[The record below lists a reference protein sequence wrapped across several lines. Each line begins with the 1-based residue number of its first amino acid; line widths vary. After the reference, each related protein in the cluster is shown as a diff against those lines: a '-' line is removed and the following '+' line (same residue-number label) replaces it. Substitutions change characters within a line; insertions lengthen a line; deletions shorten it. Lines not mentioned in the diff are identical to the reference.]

1 MEKICQKVLTRRRG
15 CGIILERQALRQKN
29 DFRSLSRKPLKRTNR
44 RWKVLRL
51 RKQWIAPV
59 GRSSKQSGLA
69 KARWRGFT
77 PTSSRFVLR
86 NFLDVQV
93 RKVQKL
99 LKNKA
104 WQKTTSVVKWTGRQ
118 PQGWGATGPWK
129 LNNIEKLVRN
139 LLSVWKNTKNNSKSN
154 SHRTQAIACWANKI

>member
-1 MEKICQKVLTRRRG
+1 M
-15 CGIILERQALRQKN
+15 QAAFLRK
-29 DFRSLSRKPLKRTNR
+29 KRTLNTR
-44 RWKVLRL
+44 KWTFFSSARKKMKKVVKKCWQGGGGVVLYLSAKRWGKRMT
-51 RKQWIAPV
+51 
-59 GRSSKQSGLA
+59 SKASAGSLWKEPIDA
-69 KARWRGFT
+69 EKF
-77 PTSSRFVLR
+77 RFVLR

-93 RKVQKL
+93 QKVQKL

-104 WQKTTSVVKWTGRQ
+104 WQKTTSVVQWTGRQ

>member
-1 MEKICQKVLTRRRG
+1 MARRGRRFWAGPRPAAPAAAGAAHFPLMAGSCFAVYAKNLEKSCQKVLTCGRG

-69 KARWRGFT
+69 KARWRGLT

-93 RKVQKL
+93 QKVQKL

-104 WQKTTSVVKWTGRQ
+104 WQKTTSVV
-118 PQGWGATGPWK
+118 
-129 LNNIEKLVRN
+129 
-139 LLSVWKNTKNNSKSN
+139 
-154 SHRTQAIACWANKI
+154 